1 MKQKEILSAED
12 YKLKHGEF
20 PSQGRCQECREFCK
34 VHVGLAEVLYVSSM
48 ESTSRWGTP
57 QTWNFSHIRNCSDHE
72 PTKKKLKKIRETIPE
87 LETLR
92 YSKGVFYIIGDIPV
106 RGWVQGLVQ
115 DPSRG
120 SKLIR
125 VEQTRFKCPKNG
137 TQLGPKRHVYTE
149 VPGPVRA
156 IVGYEKG
163 ELEIPFE
170 ELPVELQI
178 HIVKLKPEY
187 VTKMSAQK
195 DRAER

>member
-20 PSQGRCQECREFCK
+20 PSQGRCQECREFCT
-34 VHVGLAEVLYVSSM
+34 VHVGLATVLYVSSM
-48 ESTSRWGTP
+48 VSSNRWGAP
-57 QTWNFSHIRNCSDHE
+57 QEWNFSHVRNCSDHE
-72 PTKKKLKKIRETIPE
+72 PTKKKLKKVRETIPE

-106 RGWVQGLVQ
+106 RDWVLGLVPKG
-115 DPSRG
+115 DI
-120 SKLIR
+120 IR
-125 VEQTRFKCPKNG
+125 WIQPKFKTPDGTR
-137 TQLGPKRHVYTE
+137 LGKRKAE
-149 VPGPVRA
+149 REMIPGPVMA

-187 VTKMSAQK
+187 KLK
-195 DRAER
+195 DVRSENRAER